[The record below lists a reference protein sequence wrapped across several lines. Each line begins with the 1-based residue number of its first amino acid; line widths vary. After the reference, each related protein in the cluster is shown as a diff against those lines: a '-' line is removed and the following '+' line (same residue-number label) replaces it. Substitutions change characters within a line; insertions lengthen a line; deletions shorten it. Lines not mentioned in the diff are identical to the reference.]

1 MAWCGTECIVSPKA
15 ECLRGLKIDV
25 SDLLRTY
32 FVLYL
37 FFTLEFVIGRSAQ
50 ARANHC
56 YTAAGRDLDGSIS
69 LLRLAPDLLPDLRR
83 MQKRALG
90 APSSLSLYWYEYF
103 RNARIR
109 SKFQSLKEREPMLG
123 RDSRVRRVSCF
134 KTSSPHLSF
143 SFVLSL
149 PPHVRAS
156 SFPCVRSS
164 VLSLPDI
171 RRRCRVIIAE
181 GLRIMRRAVCLP
193 AQSDSFA
200 TPSSSLPTRP
210 LNGSTCYYLRRM
222 S

>member
-1 MAWCGTECIVSPKA
+1 VAWCGTECIVSPKA

-69 LLRLAPDLLPDLRR
+69 LLRLAPDLLLVSVRVHRLQRPDLRR

-90 APSSLSLYWYEYF
+90 APSSLSLYWYEYC

-134 KTSSPHLSF
+134 KT
-143 SFVLSL
+143 
-149 PPHVRAS
+149 
-156 SFPCVRSS
+156 
-164 VLSLPDI
+164 
-171 RRRCRVIIAE
+171 
-181 GLRIMRRAVCLP
+181 
-193 AQSDSFA
+193 
-200 TPSSSLPTRP
+200 
-210 LNGSTCYYLRRM
+210 
-222 S
+222 